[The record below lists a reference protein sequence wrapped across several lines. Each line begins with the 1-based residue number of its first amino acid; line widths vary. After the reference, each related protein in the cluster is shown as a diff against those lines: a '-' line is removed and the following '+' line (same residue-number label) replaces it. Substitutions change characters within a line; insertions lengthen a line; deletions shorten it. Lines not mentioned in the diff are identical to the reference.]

1 MRKLLLLVLCVPLIA
16 VAQEE
21 PVIRI
26 NPSGTALYRMA
37 VAGGGEAAKI
47 VGADLDLTGYFQILD
62 PKGFPSALNAE
73 ATDSIN
79 AANWT
84 QVGAQGVTKVVQS
97 GNDTQCLLFGVSQ
110 SERPTMKKRYTGVD
124 ARAAAHECANDVVK
138 ALTGEDS
145 FFGTQITFA
154 QGGHGRTREIMAMDF
169 DGQNARTLTRM
180 NSVSLLPSWSP
191 RGEISFL
198 SYLFGAPDLWIVG
211 GGGGRARRVT
221 KSQDAV
227 SGASWSPDGSKM
239 AISLAKNGNADIY
252 LVSAEGS
259 VISRLTTDPG
269 IDTSPA
275 FSPDGSQ
282 IAFVSNR
289 HGSPQIY
296 VMSASGGGARRVTF
310 QGNYNQTPRWCPKR
324 DLPMLAF
331 TGRDEKLHFDVF
343 TLDLKSGQVARVTQ
357 NAGNNQDATWAPN
370 CRALAYE
377 SSRGGIWLQN
387 PTTHIERQIYKGS
400 AESPRWGPAPRR

>member
-1 MRKLLLLVLCVPLIA
+1 MRRLILAALCLPLVA

-21 PVIRI
+21 PIIRI

-37 VAGGGEAAKI
+37 VAGGGDAAKT
-47 VGADLDLTGYFQILD
+47 VAADLDLTGYFQIID
-62 PKGFPSALNAE
+62 PKAFPAALNSEPAD
-73 ATDSIN
+73 TIS

-84 QVGAQGVTKVVQS
+84 QVGAQGVAKVVTA
-97 GNDTQCLLFGVSQ
+97 GNDTQCNLFGVAQ
-110 SERPTMKKRYTGVD
+110 SERATMRKRYSGLD
-124 ARAAAHECANDVVK
+124 ARAAAHECANEIVK

-154 QGGHGRTREIMAMDF
+154 QRGGKTREIMAMDF
-169 DGQNARTLTRM
+169 DGQNVRTLTHM

-191 RGEISFL
+191 RGDIAFL
-198 SYLFGAPDLWIVG
+198 SYLFGAPDLWVVG
-211 GGGGRARRVT
+211 SGGGRARRVT
-221 KSQDAV
+221 KTQDAV
-227 SGASWSPDGSKM
+227 SGASWSPDGSKL
-239 AISLAKNGNADIY
+239 AVSLAKNGNADIY
-252 LVSAEGS
+252 L
-259 VISRLTTDPG
+259 ISPDGGVLKRLTDSPG

-289 HGSPQIY
+289 AGNPQIY
-296 VMSASGGGARRVTF
+296 VMSASGGGVRRVTF

-324 DLPMLAF
+324 DTPMLSF
-331 TGRDEKLHFDVF
+331 TGRDEKLRFDVF
-343 TLDLKSGQVARVTQ
+343 TIDLKSNQVARVTQ
-357 NAGNNQDATWAPN
+357 NQGNNEDATWAPN
-370 CRALAYE
+370 CRALAYQ
-377 SSRGGIWLQN
+377 SSRGGIWMQN

>member
-1 MRKLLLLVLCVPLIA
+1 MKRLILAALCLPLVA

-21 PVIRI
+21 PIIRI

-37 VAGGGEAAKI
+37 VAGGGDAAKT
-47 VGADLDLTGYFQILD
+47 VAADLDLTGYFQIID
-62 PKGFPSALNAE
+62 PKAFPPALNAE
-73 ATDSIN
+73 PTDTIN

-84 QVGAQGVTKVVQS
+84 QVGAQGVAKVVTA
-97 GNDTQCLLFGVSQ
+97 GNDTQCTLFGVAQ
-110 SERPTMKKRYTGVD
+110 SERATMRKRYSGMEP
-124 ARAAAHECANDVVK
+124 RAAAHECANEIVK

-154 QGGHGRTREIMAMDF
+154 QRGGKTREIMAMDF
-169 DGQNARTLTRM
+169 DGQNVRALTHM

-191 RGEISFL
+191 RGEIAFL
-198 SYLFGAPDLWIVG
+198 SYLFGAPDLWVVG
-211 GGGGRARRVT
+211 SGGGRARRVT
-221 KSQDAV
+221 RTQDAV
-227 SGASWSPDGSKM
+227 SGASWSPDGSKL
-239 AISLAKNGNADIY
+239 AVSLAKNGNADIY
-252 LVSAEGS
+252 LISPEGS
-259 VISRLTTDPG
+259 ILKRLTDSPG

-289 HGSPQIY
+289 AGNPQIY

-324 DLPMLAF
+324 DMPMLAF
-331 TGRDEKLHFDVF
+331 TGRDEKMRFDVF
-343 TLDLKSGQVARVTQ
+343 TLDLKTNQVARVTQ
-357 NAGNNQDATWAPN
+357 NQGNNEDATWAPN
-370 CRALAYE
+370 CRALAYQ
-377 SSRGGIWLQN
+377 SSRGGIWMQN

-400 AESPRWGPAPRR
+400 AESPRWGPAPKR